1 MIFQKNRF
9 LMCRTYKA
17 WMIICWIERTFV
29 APFFLVRKIATFLL
43 IQVSLTMN
51 WMHFVHQLFLSIA
64 RTCCSSLE
72 HSSMC
77 PLIPQA
83 EVNPSLCF
91 LVLCIWA
98 QLRLCHSHSWTSWA
112 AKLLCIDLCILHA
125 SDGSV
130 FIGSNKC
137 LSKGSWI
144 MLIHIFIQ
152 QHTSNVLY
160 VGNRVGI
167 ILDPGDTAVTR
178 TNTALTLISL
188 MIQKKRHA
196 LIQVITITDD
206 EGYDRKHRILL

>member
-1 MIFQKNRF
+1 
-9 LMCRTYKA
+9 
-17 WMIICWIERTFV
+17 
-29 APFFLVRKIATFLL
+29 
-43 IQVSLTMN
+43 
-51 WMHFVHQLFLSIA
+51 
-64 RTCCSSLE
+64 
-72 HSSMC
+72 
-77 PLIPQA
+77 
-83 EVNPSLCF
+83 
-91 LVLCIWA
+91 
-98 QLRLCHSHSWTSWA
+98 
-112 AKLLCIDLCILHA
+112 
-125 SDGSV
+125 
-130 FIGSNKC
+130 
-137 LSKGSWI
+137 